1 MQGVFTFTKVTEC
14 EVLWCEFRTPMMMKI
29 GLPMQQGL
37 VLYDKQVYRVE
48 HAVTHESDSGVSKP
62 GKGMRPILKKDIS
75 EDKFLNYHRQRVK
88 YQG

>member
-1 MQGVFTFTKVTEC
+1 
-14 EVLWCEFRTPMMMKI
+14 MMMKI

-37 VLYDKQVYRVE
+37 VLYDKQVHRGE

-75 EDKFLNYHRQRVK
+75 EDKFLHYHRQRVK

>member
-37 VLYDKQVYRVE
+37 VLYDKQVHRGE

-62 GKGMRPILKKDIS
+62 GKGRRPILKKDIS
-75 EDKFLNYHRQRVK
+75 EDMYLHNHRQRVK